1 MPGPAIGK
9 RLAVWRS
16 RQPFQSVACLGVVIQ
31 LGGFMGQ
38 SRDRAGVSRLP
49 SPGRTGQQWTDAQ
62 GSSRPGRGHRGNLG
76 AALARHRTWTGVGGA
91 ALIVMGLGAG
101 CAAPSPASS
110 SPAAAAA
117 PTTEPSIAPTYLAP
131 VSVCNHAAKIL
142 DAAVS
147 YYANVFARGQAI
159 AGTTQ
164 YPNAAARRT
173 ALNDPRSVASRFAK
187 WRESSGIEQDIST
200 YTHAFRQADA
210 GFNVSDEPLSIGNWL
225 RDTGN
230 LQADISQWINVEL
243 SYQMSAASKTALRAA
258 VTTVNTDINT
268 TRHDVALVRRG
279 K

>member
-1 MPGPAIGK
+1 
-9 RLAVWRS
+9 
-16 RQPFQSVACLGVVIQ
+16 
-31 LGGFMGQ
+31 
-38 SRDRAGVSRLP
+38 
-49 SPGRTGQQWTDAQ
+49 
-62 GSSRPGRGHRGNLG
+62 
-76 AALARHRTWTGVGGA
+76 
-91 ALIVMGLGAG
+91 
-101 CAAPSPASS
+101 
-110 SPAAAAA
+110 
-117 PTTEPSIAPTYLAP
+117 
-131 VSVCNHAAKIL
+131 
-142 DAAVS
+142 VS